1 MNTYIQKLID
11 QGENLHLDFK
21 FQITDSKKI
30 AKTLVAFANTEGG
43 KLLIGV
49 KDNGVIAGIR
59 TDEEYYMVEA
69 AAQMYCKPEIDF
81 AHRTWNIE
89 GKKILEVDIPPTNFK
104 PVYAKNDSNKWLV
117 YVRVKDQNILAST
130 ILIKYWQKENSKKGV
145 FIKFSDTEKILL
157 DFLEKNPF
165 ITIRKFCNI
174 AGISKFKAEKII
186 VNLLISDVLE
196 ILMDEKKIWFR
207 LKDPQGYIES

>member
-1 MNTYIQKLID
+1 MNTYINKLIQ

-21 FQITDSKKI
+21 FQINDSMKI

-59 TDEEYYMVEA
+59 TDEEYYMIEA
-69 AAQMYCKPEIDF
+69 ATYMYCKPEIEF
-81 AHRTWNIE
+81 AYRTWNIE
-89 GKKILEVDIPPTNFK
+89 GKKILEIDVPQSSVK
-104 PVYAKNDSNKWLV
+104 PVYAQNGNGKWLV
-117 YVRVKDQNILAST
+117 YVRVKDQNILASS
-130 ILIKYWQKENSKKGV
+130 ILIKYWKKENSKKGV

-157 DFLEKNPF
+157 DYLKSNPL
-165 ITIRKFCNI
+165 ITVKKFCRI

-186 VNLLISDVLE
+186 VNLLISNVLE
-196 ILMDEKKIWFR
+196 IMMNEKSVWFR
-207 LKDPQGYIES
+207 IKDPQDYIEE